1 MRRPEYVD
9 SGRAAIDPDQLPTRI
24 GRLCLGLYDV
34 ETTMRNPVPD
44 KKRKK
49 KKMEHRK
56 DCPARKMKQC
66 TDFDYC
72 PYCTPLEQA
81 LRASAKLVG
90 AT

>member
-1 MRRPEYVD
+1 
-9 SGRAAIDPDQLPTRI
+9 
-24 GRLCLGLYDV
+24 
-34 ETTMRNPVPD
+34 MRNPVPD